1 MGLTSGVRSRA
12 VDDGRASRWASR
24 LLQYSIDA
32 EIWVFAVT
40 FAVLFRF
47 DFVAER
53 VNWLSVGILTV
64 LAIILQAGVGWVL
77 ALYRGRHQHGAFDE
91 AQTLLF
97 TLMTVASVLFAVN
110 FFFLNAP
117 GLPRS
122 TALVALPVAFVLM
135 GGSRYLRRV
144 FAERRVRP
152 LDSAERVLIYGA
164 GQTGAYLLR
173 RMLGDPAS
181 PYRPVGL
188 VDDDPE
194 KRNLRLLN
202 VPVRGT
208 GADLEELAQKTGAT
222 ALVLCVARADAEF
235 IRRISD
241 SADKAALRLM
251 VMPLLSEILEDGM
264 RLADLRD
271 VAIEDIIGRRP
282 VDTEIASIAEYVAA
296 KRVLVTGA
304 GGSIGSELCRQ
315 LSKYAP
321 QELIMLDRDE
331 TGLHGVQMM
340 LSGHGLLNSSD
351 VVLADIRDQGAI
363 HDIFENR
370 KPQVVFHAAALKH
383 LPMLEQ
389 YPEEAWKTNVLGT
402 LNVLKAS
409 EHVAVET
416 FINISTDKAAN
427 PISVLGHS
435 KRLAERL
442 TAWAAE
448 RTGRPYVSV
457 RFGNVIGSRG
467 SMLPTFIAQI
477 EAGGPVTVT
486 NPDVTRY
493 FMTIPEAC
501 QLVIQAGAIGR
512 PGEALILDMG
522 RPVKILDVARR
533 MISMSGRA
541 VDIVFTGL
549 RPGEKLHEELF
560 GQDER
565 GEQPYHDKV
574 THTVV
579 PPLHPADLDS
589 NTWQASVNRVSNP
602 PKPYFATSLSSRN
615 D

>member
-1 MGLTSGVRSRA
+1 VGSTEVRHHA
-12 VDDGRASRWASR
+12 GDDRSAQWAYR
-24 LLQYSIDA
+24 VVQYSIDA
-32 EIWVFAVT
+32 EAWILAVA

-47 DFVAER
+47 DFEAER
-53 VNWLSVGILTV
+53 VNWFSVGILV
-64 LAIILQAGVGWVL
+64 LLAVALQAAVGWSL

-97 TLMTVASVLFAVN
+97 TVVIVASALFGVN
-110 FFFLNAP
+110 FFFLSAN

-122 TALVALPVAFVLM
+122 TALVALPLAFVLM
-135 GGSRYLRRV
+135 GGSRYLRRL
-144 FAERRVRP
+144 FTERRVRP
-152 LDSAERVLIYGA
+152 LESAERVLIYGA

-188 VDDDPE
+188 VDDDPG
-194 KRNLRLLN
+194 KRNRRLSN
-202 VPVRGT
+202 VAVMGT
-208 GADLEELAQKTGAT
+208 GAELEAVAKRTAAT
-222 ALVLCVARADAEF
+222 AVVLCVARADADF
-235 IRRISD
+235 IRKTSD
-241 SADKAALRLM
+241 AADKAGIRLM
-251 VMPLLSEILEDGM
+251 VMPLLSDILEEGM
-264 RLADLRD
+264 RLGDLRD

-282 VDTEIASIAEYVAA
+282 VDTEIASIAEYVAGR
-296 KRVLVTGA
+296 RVLVTGA

-321 QELIMLDRDE
+321 RELIMLDRDE

-351 VVLADIRDQGAI
+351 VVLADIRDNEAI
-363 HDIFENR
+363 RAIFDNR

-389 YPEEAWKTNVLGT
+389 YPREAWKSNVLGT

-409 EHVAVET
+409 EQVGVET

-427 PISVLGHS
+427 PTSVLGHS

-442 TAWAAE
+442 TAWAADG
-448 RTGRPYVSV
+448 TGRSYVSV

-467 SMLPTFIAQI
+467 SMLPAFIAQI

-486 NPDVTRY
+486 DPEVTRY

-522 RPVKILDVARR
+522 QPVKILDVAKR

-541 VDIVFTGL
+541 IDIVFTGL

-560 GQDER
+560 GQEER
-565 GEQPYHDKV
+565 GERPYHDKV
-574 THTVV
+574 THTAV
-579 PPLHPADLDS
+579 PPLDPADLDYHRWEES
-589 NTWQASVNRVSNP
+589 CNRVPAP
-602 PKPYFATSLSSRN
+602 PKPYLATSIGSSN

>member
-1 MGLTSGVRSRA
+1 MGSTDEARTRA
-12 VDDGRASRWASR
+12 GDNRAAQWASR
-24 LLQYSIDA
+24 VLQYSIDA
-32 EIWVFAVT
+32 EVWILAVA

-47 DFVAER
+47 DFEAER
-53 VNWLSVGILTV
+53 VNWLAVGILSM
-64 LAIILQAGVGWVL
+64 LAVILQAAVGWSL

-97 TLMTVASVLFAVN
+97 TAVTVAAVLFGAN
-110 FFFLNAP
+110 LFFLNAA

-122 TALVALPVAFVLM
+122 AALVALPLAFVLM
-135 GGSRYLRRV
+135 GGSRYVRRLL
-144 FAERRVRP
+144 AERRVRP
-152 LDSAERVLIYGA
+152 LDSAERVVIYGA

-188 VDDDPE
+188 IDDDPG
-194 KRNLRLLN
+194 KRNRRLSN
-202 VPVRGT
+202 VAVMGT
-208 GADLEELAQKTGAT
+208 GSELEAVTKKTAAT
-222 ALVLCVARADAEF
+222 AVVLCVARADADF
-235 IRRISD
+235 IRKTSD
-241 SADKAALRLM
+241 AADKAGVRLM
-251 VMPLLSEILEDGM
+251 VMPLLSEILEEGM

-282 VDTEIASIAEYVAA
+282 VDTEIASIAEYVAG

-321 QELIMLDRDE
+321 KELIMLDRDE

-351 VVLADIRDQGAI
+351 VVLADIRDEEAVST
-363 HDIFENR
+363 IFEDR

-402 LNVLKAS
+402 LNVLAAS
-409 EHVAVET
+409 GHVAVET

-427 PISVLGHS
+427 PTSILGHS

-448 RTGRPYVSV
+448 RTGRSYVSV

-467 SMLPTFIAQI
+467 SMLPAFIAQI

-486 NPDVTRY
+486 DPDVTRY

-522 RPVKILDVARR
+522 HPVKILDVANR
-533 MISMSGRA
+533 MIAMSGRA
-541 VDIVFTGL
+541 IDIVFTGL

-560 GQDER
+560 GPEER
-565 GEQPYHDKV
+565 GERPYHDKV

-579 PPLHPADLDS
+579 PPLDPADLEPHL
-589 NTWQASVNRVSNP
+589 WQVSADRTAIP
-602 PKPYFATSLSSRN
+602 PKPYHATSIGTRN